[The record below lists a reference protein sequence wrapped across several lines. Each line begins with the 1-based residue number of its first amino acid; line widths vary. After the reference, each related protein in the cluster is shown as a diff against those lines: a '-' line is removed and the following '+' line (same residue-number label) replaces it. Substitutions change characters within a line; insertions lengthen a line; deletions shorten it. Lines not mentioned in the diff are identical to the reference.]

1 VIRMRLA
8 SKVPLA
14 VAGILVVPVF
24 FVALMALGLKLDKPA
39 HHVVSTGALGLG
51 DPSKGTVGKIFLVAF
66 AVAMGVVLVG
76 LLASLLRS
84 RLAAVLPAVAGIV
97 TTILLL
103 LPLGTWAAEHTKRYP
118 LGIDNIPPGNPS
130 DLALRGEWEASA
142 QSTAHQIG
150 LAAIGIAIAS
160 ILLTAALEV
169 RRRRGKQEWLLEPSP
184 IDLEMD
190 TGGAPQI
197 TRP

>member
-1 VIRMRLA
+1 MIRLRLA

-24 FVALMALGLKLDKPA
+24 FVALMAFGLKLDNPA

-51 DPSKGTVGKIFLVAF
+51 DPSKATVGKIFLVAF
-66 AVAMGVVLVG
+66 GVAMAVVLVG

-84 RLAAVLPAVAGIV
+84 RLTAVLPAVAGIV

-103 LPLGTWAAEHTKRYP
+103 LPLGSWAAEHTKRYP
-118 LGIDNIPPGNPS
+118 LGIDNIPPDNPS

-142 QSTAHQIG
+142 KSTAHQLG
-150 LAAIGIAIAS
+150 LVTIGIAVGA

-169 RRRRGKQEWLLEPSP
+169 RRRRGIEGPPVPPPPEIVGAPE
-184 IDLEMD
+184 I
-190 TGGAPQI
+190 TGG
-197 TRP
+197 